1 MPDTVTPVF
10 SYELVTKNGQRK
22 NVLGTIDS
30 PEPLGFDSVI
40 KWSTPEGPVLYRVN
54 AVSISEDKSGTKR
67 TATAVA
73 IIAPG
78 TKIVAVDFAEAKA
91 EDTATET
98 DEDNDS
104 EDDSPAVV
112 APSRRRAAAA

>member
-1 MPDTVTPVF
+1 MPDIAINTAYV
-10 SYELVTKNGQRK
+10 YELVTKNGQRK
-22 NVLGTIDS
+22 NVLGTIES
-30 PEPLGFDSVI
+30 PEPLGFDSVV

-78 TKIVAVDFAEAKA
+78 TKIVAVDFAELKA
-91 EDTATET
+91 DDSK
-98 DEDNDS
+98 DEVDS
-104 EDDSPAVV
+104 EESDDEEDESPAVTT
-112 APSRRRAAAA
+112 RGRRAA